1 MTEFASFLL
10 PVLVLLPVLGGLIC
24 WFAGTAAERGANG
37 NHYSFSDGSHAGH
50 PGAATRALV
59 SWLVPTVELLLV
71 VLLLLIGFRDEIS
84 FSFPAV
90 CGLGLGFRADGL
102 RWILCLMG
110 SVLWF
115 GSAVFGQ
122 EYLGHAEH
130 KSRYYLY
137 YLITEGATLGVF
149 LSADLYTLLVCF
161 EVMSVAS
168 WTLVAHEET
177 PGAMRAADS
186 YLAFAVIGGL
196 VTLMGLFLLQD
207 MFGTVNIAALQKL
220 APACEDRRPLYVA
233 GALTAFGF
241 CAKCGMWP
249 LHTWLPAA
257 HPVAPA
263 TASALLSGIITK
275 AGIFGI
281 LVLSAQIFLHDAAW
295 GAVILVFAMITMLTG
310 AVLGVFSTNLKRTLA
325 CSSMSQIGFILTGVA
340 MSELL
345 GEENALAVHG
355 LTLHMLNHSLFKL
368 TLFLAA
374 GAVFMNLHELELNKI
389 RGFGRGKPI
398 LCIAMGCGL
407 WGLAGIPGG
416 SGYVSKTLL
425 HESIVE
431 YIELLEHAGR
441 SAGWFRTAEWVFLI
455 SGGLTLAYMLK
466 LFICLCVEKNS
477 DAKEQTRF
485 DSMNHCWCNRVSG
498 SVLLGCAL
506 LIPLLGC
513 TVYQTMDRLAALAEP
528 FFRVEESHAVHY
540 FTLVNLKG
548 SAISVGIGLLV
559 YLFFVRKA
567 LMKDGTYL
575 NRWPKV
581 LDLENLIYRPLLLKV
596 LPFIGALAARTVGTL
611 PELVRKGLCALLYH
625 HNDNGYVY
633 PKENDRFT
641 VYEQMPVGTRGYGA
655 SLNFSLLMFTLGLVI
670 VLVFLFLQ

>member
-1 MTEFASFLL
+1 MTSFASVLL
-10 PVLVLLPVLGGLIC
+10 PTLVLLPVLGGLVC
-24 WFAGTAAERGANG
+24 WFAGESGRLNL
-37 NHYSFSDGSHAGH
+37 
-50 PGAATRALV
+50 RAFT

-71 VLLLLIGFRDEIS
+71 IILLMQGIEGETRFA
-84 FSFPAV
+84 FPGV
-90 CGLGLGFRADGL
+90 CGLGLGFALDGL

-110 SVLWF
+110 TVLWF

-122 EYLGHAEH
+122 EYLKHTAH

-149 LSADLYTLLVCF
+149 LAADLYTLLVCF

-207 MFGTVNIAALQKL
+207 MFGTVDIAALREL
-220 APACEDRRPLYVA
+220 APAYENRTRLYVA

-281 LVLSAQIFLHDAAW
+281 LVLSAQVFLHDTAW
-295 GAVILVFAMITMLTG
+295 GRLMLVFAMITMATG

-345 GEENALAVHG
+345 GEENAGAVHG

-398 LCIAMGCGL
+398 LSFAVLMGL

-416 SGYVSKTLL
+416 SGYISKTLL

-431 YIELLEHAGR
+431 YIEILEHQGQA
-441 SAGWFRTAEWVFLI
+441 AGWYHAAEWVFLI

-466 LFICLCVEKNS
+466 LFVCLCVEKNA
-477 DAKEQTRF
+477 DPAEQKRF
-485 DSMNHCWCNRVSG
+485 DGMNKSWCTPVSG
-498 SVLLGCAL
+498 AVLLGCAA

-513 TVYQTMDRLAALAEP
+513 TAYRSMDAIAALAEP
-528 FFRVEESHAVHY
+528 FFQVEESAAVRY
-540 FTLVNLKG
+540 FTLTNLKG
-548 SAISVGIGLLV
+548 GFVSIAIGVVV
-559 YLFFVRKA
+559 YLLFVRRA
-567 LMKDGTYL
+567 LMKNGVYL
-575 NRWPKV
+575 ERWPKA
-581 LDLENLIYRPLLLKV
+581 LDLENGLYRPLLLKV
-596 LPFIGALAARTVGTL
+596 LPFIGALFGRIVGTL
-611 PELVRKGLCALLYH
+611 PELVRKGFCALLYLGN
-625 HNDNGYVY
+625 HNGFVHPPED
-633 PKENDRFT
+633 ERFT
-641 VYEQMPVGTRGYGA
+641 VYEQMPEGTRGYGA
-655 SLNFSLLMFTLGLVI
+655 SLDFSLLLFGLGLVI
-670 VLVFLFLQ
+670 VLVFLFIQ

>member
-1 MTEFASFLL
+1 MINGFASALL
-10 PVLVLLPVLGGLIC
+10 PVLVLLPVLGGLVC
-24 WFAGTAAERGANG
+24 WFAGTEGEKRESAQLLRL
-37 NHYSFSDGSHAGH
+37 
-50 PGAATRALV
+50 RAV
-59 SWLVPTVELLLV
+59 TSWLVPTLELLLV
-71 VLLLLIGFRDEIS
+71 FLLLCLGFAGEIR
-84 FSFPAV
+84 FVFPGL
-90 CGLGLGFRADGL
+90 CGLGLGFSLDGL

-122 EYLGHAEH
+122 EYLAHAEH

-149 LSADLYTLLVCF
+149 LAADLYTLLVCF

-207 MFGTVNIAALQKL
+207 MFGTVEIASLRQL
-220 APACEDRRPLYVA
+220 APAYENRGKLYVA
-233 GALTAFGF
+233 GILTAFGF

-281 LVLSAQIFLHDAAW
+281 LVLSAQVFLYDAAW
-295 GAVILVFAMITMLTG
+295 GRVMLVLALITMATG

-345 GEENALAVHG
+345 REENAGAVHG
-355 LTLHMLNHSLFKL
+355 LVLHMMNHSLFKL

-389 RGFGRGKPI
+389 RGFGRGKP
-398 LCIAMGCGL
+398 LLAFAVLMGL

-431 YIELLEHAGR
+431 YMEILEETGR
-441 SAGWFRTAEWVFLI
+441 SAAGYHAAEWIFLI

-466 LFICLCVEKNS
+466 LFVCLCVEKNEDPGLQKKY
-477 DAKEQTRF
+477 DA
-485 DSMNHCWCNRVSG
+485 MNGTWCTKTSG
-498 SVLLGCAL
+498 VVLGGCAA

-513 TVYQTMDRLAALAEP
+513 TVYLSMDRIAALADA
-528 FFRVEESHAVHY
+528 FFSVEETAPVRY
-540 FTLVNLKG
+540 FTWGNLKG
-548 SAISVGIGLLV
+548 GAISITIGVLV
-559 YLFFVRKA
+559 YLLFVRGL
-567 LMKDGTYL
+567 LMKQNRYL
-575 NRWPKV
+575 DRWPAV
-581 LDLENLIYRPLLLKV
+581 LNLEDRIYRPLLLQV
-596 LPFIGALAARTVGTL
+596 LPFLGALAARTVSTL
-611 PELVRKGLCALLYH
+611 PELLRKGFCALLYH
-625 HNDNGYVY
+625 NNDNGFVY
-633 PKENDRFT
+633 PQENDRFT
-641 VYEQMPVGTRGYGA
+641 VYEQQPEGVRGFGG
-655 SLNFSLLMFTLGLVI
+655 SLAFSLLMFSMGLVVI
-670 VLVFLFLQ
+670 LVFLFLY

>member
-1 MTEFASFLL
+1 MNTSFASSLL
-10 PVLVLLPVLGGLIC
+10 PVLVLLPVLGGLLC
-24 WFAGTAAERGANG
+24 WFTGVAGEEKKRSGLLG
-37 NHYSFSDGSHAGH
+37 L
-50 PGAATRALV
+50 RALV
-59 SWLVPTVELLLV
+59 SWLVPTAELLLV
-71 VLLLLIGFRDEIS
+71 IWLLLLGPNGDIHYA
-84 FSFPAV
+84 FPRI
-90 CGLGLGFRADGL
+90 CGLGFSLRLDGL

-122 EYLGHAEH
+122 EYLDHAGH

-149 LSADLYTLLVCF
+149 LAADLYTLLICF

-207 MFGTVNIAALQKL
+207 MFGTVDIQKL
-220 APACEDRRPLYVA
+220 QELAPGCENRTRLYVA

-275 AGIFGI
+275 AGVFGI
-281 LVLSAQIFLHDAAW
+281 LVLSAKLFLHDAAW
-295 GAVILVFAMITMLTG
+295 GKTMLVLAMITMATG

-345 GEENALAVHG
+345 AEENALAVHG
-355 LTLHMLNHSLFKL
+355 LVLHMLNHSLFKL

-374 GAVFMNLHELELNKI
+374 GAVFMNLHQLELNRI
-389 RGFGRGKPI
+389 RGFGRGKPLFAFAMLMG
-398 LCIAMGCGL
+398 LC
-407 WGLAGIPGG
+407 GLAGIPGG

-431 YIELLEHAGR
+431 YVHHLEHAGHA
-441 SAGWFRTAEWVFLI
+441 AGAYRAAEWIFLL

-466 LFICLCVEKNS
+466 LFICVCVEKNQ
-477 DAKEQTRF
+477 DPALQAKY
-485 DSMNHCWCNRVSG
+485 DGMNGKWCKLSSG
-498 SVLLGCAL
+498 TVLGLCAA

-513 TVYQTMDRLAALAEP
+513 TVYLSMDRLAALADGFFHVEP
-528 FFRVEESHAVHY
+528 GYHAVHY
-540 FTLVNLKG
+540 FTLTNLKG
-548 SAISVGIGLLV
+548 SAISIAIGLAV
-559 YLFFVRKA
+559 YLLLVRK
-567 LMKDGTYL
+567 LMIRKGQYL
-575 NRWPKV
+575 DLWPRV
-581 LDLENLIYRPLLLKV
+581 LDLENLIYRPALLQL
-596 LPFIGALAARTVGTL
+596 LPFVGALLARTVSTL
-611 PELVRKGLCALLYH
+611 PELLRKGFCVLLYSGNH
-625 HNDNGYVY
+625 NGYVY
-633 PKENDRFT
+633 PAENDRFT
-641 VYEQMPVGTRGYGA
+641 IYERQPAGTRGYLA
-655 SLNFSLLMFTLGLVI
+655 SLAFSLLMFSVGLVVI
-670 VLVFLFLQ
+670 LVFLFLQ

>member
-1 MTEFASFLL
+1 MKFASFLL

-24 WFAGTAAERGANG
+24 WFSGTTGEKRGDARLLKLR
-37 NHYSFSDGSHAGH
+37 
-50 PGAATRALV
+50 TCT
-59 SWLVPTVELLLV
+59 SWLVPTLVLLLV
-71 VLLLLIGFRDEIS
+71 LVLLLIGFDEKIC
-84 FSFPAV
+84 FAFPGV
-90 CGLGLGFRADGL
+90 CGLGLGFSLDGL

-122 EYLGHAEH
+122 EYLDHAHH

-149 LSADLYTLLVCF
+149 LAADLYTLLVCF

-177 PGAMRAADS
+177 PGAMHAADS

-196 VTLMGLFLLQD
+196 ITLMGLFLLQD
-207 MFGTVNIAALQKL
+207 MFATVNIARLSEL
-220 APACEDRRPLYVA
+220 APAYENRRRLYIA

-281 LVLSAQIFLHDAAW
+281 LVLSAQIFLHDTAW
-295 GAVILVFAMITMLTG
+295 GQVCLVFAMITMLTG

-389 RGFGRGKPI
+389 RGFGRGKPVLSVSMLMG
-398 LCIAMGCGL
+398 LC
-407 WGLAGIPGG
+407 GLAGIPGG

-431 YIELLEHAGR
+431 YIEILEEHGL
-441 SAGWFRTAEWVFLI
+441 SAGWYHAAEWIFLI

-466 LFICLCVEKNS
+466 LFLCLCVEKNA
-477 DAKEQTRF
+477 DEKEQKRF
-485 DSMNHCWCNRVSG
+485 DAMNGRWCTKTSAA
-498 SVLLGCAL
+498 VLLGCAA

-513 TVYQTMDRLAALAEP
+513 TPSLSMNRIAGLAEE
-528 FFRVEESHAVHY
+528 FFHVEESEAVRY
-540 FTLVNLKG
+540 FTPGNLKG
-548 SAISVGIGLLV
+548 AAISVAIGLLV
-559 YLFFVRKA
+559 YLLCVRKL
-567 LMKDGTYL
+567 LMKNNRYL
-575 NRWPKV
+575 GRWPKA
-581 LDLENLIYRPLLLKV
+581 LNLEEGFYRPLLLKV
-596 LPFIGALAARTVGTL
+596 LPFVAALIARSVGSL
-611 PELVRKGLCALLYH
+611 PELLRKGFCALLYSG
-625 HNDNGYVY
+625 NNNGYVK
-633 PKENDRFT
+633 PREDERFT
-641 VYEQMPVGTRGYGA
+641 VYEQMPEGTRGFGA
-655 SLNFSLLMFTLGLVI
+655 SLDFSLLMFSLGLVI
-670 VLVFLFLQ
+670 ILVYLFLQ

>member
-1 MTEFASFLL
+1 MNLSSIFL
-10 PVLVLLPVLGGLIC
+10 PVLVLLPVLGGLVC
-24 WFAGTAAERGANG
+24 WFAPKRI
-37 NHYSFSDGSHAGH
+37 
-50 PGAATRALV
+50 RAIT
-59 SWLVPTVELLLV
+59 SWVIPTIELLLV
-71 VLLLLIGFRDEIS
+71 VLLAALGFKGPVRFD
-84 FSFPAV
+84 FPGV
-90 CGLGLGFRADGL
+90 CGLGLGFTLDGL

-122 EYLGHAEH
+122 EYLAHAGH

-149 LSADLYTLLVCF
+149 LAADLYTLLVCF

-177 PGAMRAADS
+177 PGAMKAANS

-196 VTLMGLFLLQD
+196 VTLMGLFMLQD
-207 MFGTVNIAALQKL
+207 MFGTVDIARLQEL
-220 APACEDRRPLYVA
+220 APGCENRTRLYVA

-281 LVLSAQIFLHDAAW
+281 LVLSAKVFLHDRAW
-295 GAVILVFAMITMLTG
+295 GNTMLVFAMITMLTG

-345 GEENALAVHG
+345 GEENAGAIHG

-374 GAVFMNLHELELNKI
+374 GAVFMNLHELELNRI
-389 RGFGRGKPI
+389 RGFGRGKPVLAI
-398 LCIAMGCGL
+398 SMLMGL

-416 SGYVSKTLL
+416 SGYISKTLL

-431 YIELLEHAGR
+431 YIEILEEGGRAAGAYR
-441 SAGWFRTAEWVFLI
+441 AAEWIFLL
-455 SGGLTLAYMLK
+455 SGGLTFAYMLK
-466 LFICLCVEKNS
+466 LFIALCVEKNADPRRQKEF
-477 DAKEQTRF
+477 DAKNGR
-485 DSMNHCWCNRVSG
+485 WCTRVSG
-498 SVLLGCAL
+498 AVLLACAL

-513 TVYQTMDRLAALAEP
+513 TAYVSMDRIAALAEP
-528 FFRVEESHAVHY
+528 FFHVGESAHVDY
-540 FTLVNLKG
+540 FTLGNLKG
-548 SAISVGIGLLV
+548 GAISIGIGIAV
-559 YLFFVRKA
+559 YLLFVRTV
-567 LMKDGTYL
+567 LVGRGEYL
-575 NRWPKV
+575 DRWPAF
-581 LDLENLIYRPLLLKV
+581 LNLEDGIYRPLLLKL
-596 LPFIGALAARTVGTL
+596 LPFLGALAARTVGTL
-611 PELVRKGLCALLYH
+611 PELIRKGLCALLYQNNH
-625 HNDNGYVY
+625 NGYVH
-633 PKENDRFT
+633 PRENERFT
-641 VYEQMPVGTRGYGA
+641 VYEQLPEGTRGFGA
-655 SLNFSLLMFTLGLVI
+655 SLNFSLLMFSMGLVI
-670 VLVFLFLQ
+670 ILVFLFLQ

>member
-1 MTEFASFLL
+1 MTNTASVLL
-10 PVLVLLPVLGGLIC
+10 PVLVLLPVAGGLVC
-24 WFAGTAAERGANG
+24 WFSGTAAERRPEA
-37 NHYSFSDGSHAGH
+37 D
-50 PGAATRALV
+50 GAASLLRIRAAV
-59 SWLVPTVELLLV
+59 SWLVPTVNLLLV
-71 VLLLLIGFRDEIS
+71 LFLLRFCSEGDLR
-84 FSFPAV
+84 FSFPGV
-90 CGLGLGFRADGL
+90 MGLGLGFTLDGL

-149 LSADLYTLLVCF
+149 LAADLYTLLVCF

-177 PGAMRAADS
+177 PGAMKAADS

-196 VTLMGLFLLQD
+196 VTLMGLFLLQN
-207 MFGTVNIAALQKL
+207 MFGTVEIAQLSEL
-220 APACEDRRPLYVA
+220 APAYGNRSLLYIA
-233 GALTAFGF
+233 GILTAFGF

-281 LVLSAQIFLHDAAW
+281 LVLSAQVFLHDTAW
-295 GAVILVFAMITMLTG
+295 GKVMLVFAMITMATG

-345 GEENALAVHG
+345 GEEAAGAVHG

-374 GAVFMNLHELELNKI
+374 GAVFMNLHELELNRI
-389 RGFGRGKPI
+389 RGFGRGKPVLIFSI
-398 LCIAMGCGL
+398 LMGLC
-407 WGLAGIPGG
+407 GLAGIPGG

-431 YIELLEHAGR
+431 YIEILEEHGMA
-441 SAGWFRTAEWVFLI
+441 AGWYHAAEWIFLI

-466 LFICLCVEKNS
+466 LFICVCVEKNS
-477 DAKEQTRF
+477 DPALQKRYDE
-485 DSMNHCWCNRVSG
+485 MNGSFCNLASG
-498 SVLLGCAL
+498 GILVFCAA
-506 LIPLLGC
+506 LIPLLGL
-513 TVYQTMDRLAALAEP
+513 TPYLSMDRIAALAES
-528 FFRVEESHAVHY
+528 FFHVEESSLVHY
-540 FTLVNLKG
+540 FTLGNLKG
-548 SAISVGIGLLV
+548 GAISITIGVLV
-559 YLFFVRKA
+559 YLIGVRKL

-575 NRWPKV
+575 DRWPAF
-581 LDLENLIYRPLLLKV
+581 LNLEDGIYRPLLLKV
-596 LPFIGALAARTVGTL
+596 LPFLGALAARTVGTI
-611 PELVRKGLCALLYH
+611 PEVLRKAACTLLYRR
-625 HNDNGYVY
+625 NNNGYVH
-633 PKENDRFT
+633 PQENNRFT
-641 VYEQMPVGTRGYGA
+641 VYEQLPEGSRGFIA
-655 SLNFSLLMFTLGLVI
+655 SLDFSLLLFSLGLVI
-670 VLVFLFLQ
+670 ILVFIFLQ

>member
-1 MTEFASFLL
+1 MTIASFLL
-10 PVLVLLPVLGGLIC
+10 PVRVLLPVLGGLVC
-24 WFAGTAAERGANG
+24 WFSGTEGEKQG
-37 NHYSFSDGSHAGH
+37 ETQLLHV
-50 PGAATRALV
+50 RALT
-59 SWLVPTVELLLV
+59 SWLVPTIELLAVLGLV
-71 VLLLLIGFRDEIS
+71 LTGFRQEIRFD
-84 FSFPAV
+84 FSGV
-90 CGLGLGFRADGL
+90 CGLGLGFTLDGL

-110 SVLWF
+110 TVLWF

-149 LSADLYTLLVCF
+149 LAADFYTLLVCF

-168 WTLVAHEET
+168 WTLVAHAET
-177 PGAMRAADS
+177 PGAMHAADS

-196 VTLMGLFLLQD
+196 VTLMGLFMLQN
-207 MFGTVNIAALQKL
+207 MFGTVNISALREL
-220 APACEDRRPLYVA
+220 APVYENRSRLYIA
-233 GALTAFGF
+233 GILTAFGF

-281 LVLSAQIFLHDAAW
+281 LVLSAQVFLHDAVW
-295 GAVILVFAMITMLTG
+295 GRVMLVFAMVTMATG

-345 GEENALAVHG
+345 GEENAGAVHG
-355 LTLHMLNHSLFKL
+355 LVLHMLNHSLFKL

-374 GAVFMNLHELELNKI
+374 GAVFMNLHELELNRI
-389 RGFGRGKPI
+389 RGFGRGKPGLVFPFLMG
-398 LCIAMGCGL
+398 LC
-407 WGLAGIPGG
+407 GLAGIPGG

-431 YIELLEHAGR
+431 YVEILEEQGLNGGWYHA
-441 SAGWFRTAEWVFLI
+441 AEWIFLI

-466 LFICLCVEKNS
+466 LFICICLEKNE
-477 DAKEQTRF
+477 DPAVQKRF
-485 DSMNHCWCNRVSG
+485 DAMNGHWCTKTSG
-498 SVLLGCAL
+498 AVLIGCAV

-513 TVYQTMDRLAALAEP
+513 TPYLSMDWIAALAEH
-528 FFRVEESHAVHY
+528 FFGVEEAAHVNYFSGSNLQGAV
-540 FTLVNLKG
+540 
-548 SAISVGIGLLV
+548 ISVSIGVLV
-559 YLFFVRKA
+559 YAFGVRMA
-567 LMKDGTYL
+567 LMKKNAYL
-575 NRWPKV
+575 DRWPKV
-581 LDLENLIYRPLLLKV
+581 LNLEEGFYRPVLLQI

-611 PELVRKGLCALLYH
+611 PELLRKGFCALLYSG
-625 HNDNGYVY
+625 NNNGYVY
-633 PKENDRFT
+633 PKEDDRFT
-641 VYEQMPVGTRGYGA
+641 VYEQMPEGARGFGA
-655 SLNFSLLMFTLGLVI
+655 SLDFSLLMFCLGLVVI
-670 VLVFLFLQ
+670 LVYLFLQ

>member
-1 MTEFASFLL
+1 MTVSSILL
-10 PVLVLLPVLGGLIC
+10 PVLVLLPVFGGLIC
-24 WFAGTAAERGANG
+24 WFAGTAGDRT
-37 NHYSFSDGSHAGH
+37 GSVLLLRV
-50 PGAATRALV
+50 RASA
-59 SWLVPTVELLLV
+59 SWLIPTAELLLV
-71 VLLLLIGFRDEIS
+71 IFLLLRIRYGPIGFV
-84 FSFPAV
+84 FPKV
-90 CGLGLGFRADGL
+90 CGLGLGFSLDGL

-122 EYLGHAEH
+122 EYLNHAEH

-149 LSADLYTLLVCF
+149 LAADLYTLLVCF

-177 PGAMRAADS
+177 PGAMHAADS

-196 VTLMGLFLLQD
+196 VTLMGMFMLQD
-207 MFGTVNIAALQKL
+207 MFGTVNIAALREL
-220 APACEDRRPLYVA
+220 APVYTHRSRLYVA

-281 LVLSAQIFLHDAAW
+281 LVLSAQIFLHDTAW
-295 GAVILVFAMITMLTG
+295 GRVMLVLAMITMATG

-325 CSSMSQIGFILTGVA
+325 CSSMSQIGFILTGIA

-345 GEENALAVHG
+345 GEKSAGAVHG

-374 GAVFMNLHELELNKI
+374 GAVFMNLHELELNRI

-398 LCIAMGCGL
+398 LIFSMLMGLC
-407 WGLAGIPGG
+407 GLAGIPGG

-431 YIELLEHAGR
+431 YIEILEHHGQH
-441 SAGWFRTAEWVFLI
+441 AGWYQAAEWIFLV

-466 LFICLCVEKNS
+466 LFICVCLEKNE
-477 DAKEQTRF
+477 DPEEQKRF
-485 DSMNHCWCNRVSG
+485 DAMNGHWCTKISG
-498 SVLLGCAL
+498 AVLFICAA

-513 TVYQTMDRLAALAEP
+513 TPYRSMDRIAALSES
-528 FFRVEESHAVHY
+528 FFHVEESVSVNY
-540 FTLVNLKG
+540 FTLGNLKG
-548 SAISVGIGLLV
+548 GAISITIGLVV
-559 YLFFVRKA
+559 YFLAVRGL
-567 LMKDGTYL
+567 LMKGNAYL
-575 NRWPKV
+575 DRWPKA
-581 LDLENLIYRPLLLKV
+581 LNLEEGFYRPLLLKV
-596 LPFIGALAARTVGTL
+596 LPFIGALAARVTGTL
-611 PELVRKGLCALLYH
+611 PEVIRKGVCVLLYRG
-625 HNDNGYVY
+625 NNNGYIT
-633 PKENDRFT
+633 PRENDRFT
-641 VYEQMPVGTRGYGA
+641 VYERAPEGTHGFWA
-655 SLNFSLLMFTLGLVI
+655 SLDFSLMMFSLGLVI
-670 VLVFLFLQ
+670 VLVYLFLQ

>member
-1 MTEFASFLL
+1 MTSFANICL
-10 PVLVLLPVLGGLIC
+10 PILVLLPVLGGLIC
-24 WFAGTAAERGANG
+24 WFAGEIGEDHSPSLVKVRG
-37 NHYSFSDGSHAGH
+37 
-50 PGAATRALV
+50 LV
-59 SWLVPTVELLLV
+59 SWLVPTIDLILV
-71 VLLLLIGFRDEIS
+71 IFLLINGFGSEIS
-84 FSFPAV
+84 FTFANV
-90 CGLGLGFRADGL
+90 CGLGLGFKLDGL

-122 EYLGHAEH
+122 EYMGHAEH

-177 PGAMRAADS
+177 PGAMKAADS

-196 VTLMGLFLLQD
+196 VTLMGLFLFQD
-207 MFGTVNIAALQKL
+207 MFGTVDIDQLAML
-220 APACEDRRPLYVA
+220 APAYEDKAHLYVA

-281 LVLSAQIFLHDAAW
+281 LALSAKPFLHDVNW
-295 GAVILVFAMITMLTG
+295 GKVMLVFAMITMATG

-389 RGFGRGKPI
+389 RGFGRGKLI
-398 LCIAMGCGL
+398 LTFSMLMGLC
-407 WGLAGIPGG
+407 GLAGIPGG
-416 SGYVSKTLL
+416 SGYISKTLL
-425 HESIVE
+425 HESIVH
-431 YIELLEHAGR
+431 YIEHLEEHGHA
-441 SAGWFRTAEWVFLI
+441 AGAYHACEWIFLI

-466 LFICLCVEKNS
+466 LFICVCVEKNA
-477 DAKEQTRF
+477 DPAEQARF
-485 DSMNHCWCNRVSG
+485 DAMNGSWCTKVSG
-498 SVLLGCAL
+498 GILGICAL

-513 TVYQTMDRLAALAEP
+513 TVYVSMDRIAALADH
-528 FFRVEESHAVHY
+528 FFGMTEHGHAVHY
-540 FTLVNLKG
+540 FIWVNLKG
-548 SAISVGIGLLV
+548 GLISISIGLLV
-559 YLFFVRKA
+559 YILFVRMV
-567 LMKDGTYL
+567 LMKKGTYL
-575 NRWPKV
+575 DRWPAF
-581 LDLENLIYRPLLLKV
+581 LNLEDGIYRPVLLKV
-596 LPFIGALAARTVGTL
+596 LPFIGALTARIVCTL
-611 PELVRKGLCALLYH
+611 PEVVRKAFCAFLYRR
-625 HNDNGYVY
+625 NNNGYVT
-633 PKENDRFT
+633 PPENDRFT
-641 VYEQMPVGTRGYGA
+641 VYEQNPEGTRGFTT
-655 SLNFSLLMFTLGLVI
+655 SLAFSLLLFSIGMAIILVY
-670 VLVFLFLQ
+670 LFLHR

>member
-1 MTEFASFLL
+1 MTVSSILL
-10 PVLVLLPVLGGLIC
+10 PVLVLLPVFGGLIC
-24 WFAGTAAERGANG
+24 WFAGTAGDRT
-37 NHYSFSDGSHAGH
+37 GSVLLLRV
-50 PGAATRALV
+50 RASA
-59 SWLVPTVELLLV
+59 SWLIPTAELLLV
-71 VLLLLIGFRDEIS
+71 IFLLLRIRYGPIGFV
-84 FSFPAV
+84 FPEV
-90 CGLGLGFRADGL
+90 CGLGLGFSLDGL

-122 EYLGHAEH
+122 EYLNHAEH

-149 LSADLYTLLVCF
+149 LAADLYTLLVCF

-177 PGAMRAADS
+177 PGAMHAADS

-196 VTLMGLFLLQD
+196 VTLMGMFMLQD
-207 MFGTVNIAALQKL
+207 MFGTVNIAALREL
-220 APACEDRRPLYVA
+220 APVYTNRSRLYVA

-281 LVLSAQIFLHDAAW
+281 LVLSAQIFLHDTAW
-295 GAVILVFAMITMLTG
+295 GRVMLVLAMITMATG

-325 CSSMSQIGFILTGVA
+325 CSSMSQIGFILTGIA

-345 GEENALAVHG
+345 GEESAGAVHG

-374 GAVFMNLHELELNKI
+374 GAVFMNLHELELNRI

-398 LCIAMGCGL
+398 LIFSMLMGLC
-407 WGLAGIPGG
+407 GLAGIPGG

-431 YIELLEHAGR
+431 YIEILEHHGQH
-441 SAGWFRTAEWVFLI
+441 AGWYQAAEWIFLV

-466 LFICLCVEKNS
+466 LFICVCLEKNG
-477 DAKEQTRF
+477 DPEEQKRF
-485 DSMNHCWCNRVSG
+485 DAMNGHWCTKISG
-498 SVLLGCAL
+498 AVLFICAA

-513 TVYQTMDRLAALAEP
+513 TPYRSMDRIAALSES
-528 FFRVEESHAVHY
+528 FFHVEESVSVNY
-540 FTLVNLKG
+540 FTLGNLKG
-548 SAISVGIGLLV
+548 GAISITIGLVV
-559 YLFFVRKA
+559 YFLAVRGL
-567 LMKDGTYL
+567 LMKGNAYL
-575 NRWPKV
+575 DRWPNA
-581 LDLENLIYRPLLLKV
+581 LNLEEGFYRPLLLKV
-596 LPFIGALAARTVGTL
+596 LPFIGALAARVTGTL
-611 PELVRKGLCALLYH
+611 PEVIRKGVCVLLYRG
-625 HNDNGYVY
+625 NNNGYIT
-633 PKENDRFT
+633 PRENDRFT
-641 VYEQMPVGTRGYGA
+641 VYERAPEGTHGFWA
-655 SLNFSLLMFTLGLVI
+655 SLDFSLMMFSLGLVI
-670 VLVFLFLQ
+670 VLVYLFLQ

>member
-1 MTEFASFLL
+1 MINGFASALL
-10 PVLVLLPVLGGLIC
+10 PVLVLLPVLGGLVC
-24 WFAGTAAERGANG
+24 WFAGTEGEKRESAQLLRL
-37 NHYSFSDGSHAGH
+37 
-50 PGAATRALV
+50 RAV
-59 SWLVPTVELLLV
+59 TSWLVPTLELLLV
-71 VLLLLIGFRDEIS
+71 FLLLCLGFAGEIR
-84 FSFPAV
+84 FVFPGL
-90 CGLGLGFRADGL
+90 CGLGLGFSLDGL

-122 EYLGHAEH
+122 EYLAHAEH

-149 LSADLYTLLVCF
+149 LAADLYTLLVCF

-207 MFGTVNIAALQKL
+207 MFGTVEIASLRQL
-220 APACEDRRPLYVA
+220 APAYENRGKLYVA
-233 GALTAFGF
+233 GILTAFGF

-281 LVLSAQIFLHDAAW
+281 LVLSAQVFLYDAAW
-295 GAVILVFAMITMLTG
+295 GRVMLVLALITMATG

-345 GEENALAVHG
+345 REENADAVHG
-355 LTLHMLNHSLFKL
+355 LVLHMMNHSLFKL

-389 RGFGRGKPI
+389 RGFGRGKP
-398 LCIAMGCGL
+398 LLAFAVLMGL

-431 YIELLEHAGR
+431 YMEILEETGR
-441 SAGWFRTAEWVFLI
+441 SAAGYHAAEWIFLI

-466 LFICLCVEKNS
+466 LFVCLCVEKNEDPGLQKKY
-477 DAKEQTRF
+477 DA
-485 DSMNHCWCNRVSG
+485 MNGTWCTKTSG
-498 SVLLGCAL
+498 AVLGGCAA

-513 TVYQTMDRLAALAEP
+513 IVYLSMDRIAALADA
-528 FFRVEESHAVHY
+528 FFSVEETAPVRY
-540 FTLVNLKG
+540 FTWGNLKG
-548 SAISVGIGLLV
+548 GAISITIGVLV
-559 YLFFVRKA
+559 YLLFVRGL
-567 LMKDGTYL
+567 LMKQNRYL
-575 NRWPKV
+575 DRWPAV
-581 LDLENLIYRPLLLKV
+581 LNLEDRIYRPLLLQV
-596 LPFIGALAARTVGTL
+596 LPFLGALAARTVSTL
-611 PELVRKGLCALLYH
+611 PELLRKGFCALLYH
-625 HNDNGYVY
+625 NNDNGFVY
-633 PKENDRFT
+633 PQENDRFT
-641 VYEQMPVGTRGYGA
+641 VYEQQPEGVRGFGG
-655 SLNFSLLMFTLGLVI
+655 SLAFSLLMFSMGLVVI
-670 VLVFLFLQ
+670 LAFLFLY

>member
-1 MTEFASFLL
+1 MTLSSLLL

-24 WFAGTAAERGANG
+24 WFAGKGL
-37 NHYSFSDGSHAGH
+37 
-50 PGAATRALV
+50 RALT
-59 SWLVPTVELLLV
+59 SWVVPTVELLLV
-71 VLLLLIGFRDEIS
+71 ILLAILGFGAPIR
-84 FSFPAV
+84 FAFPGV
-90 CGLGLGFRADGL
+90 CGLGLGFTLDGL

-122 EYLGHAEH
+122 EYLAHAEH

-149 LSADLYTLLVCF
+149 LAADLYTLLVCF

-177 PGAMRAADS
+177 PGAMKAADS

-196 VTLMGLFLLQD
+196 VTLMGLFMLQD
-207 MFGTVNIAALQKL
+207 MFGTVDIARLQAL
-220 APACEDRRPLYVA
+220 APGYENRARLYVA

-281 LVLSAQIFLHDAAW
+281 LVLSAKVFLHDAPW
-295 GAVILVFAMITMLTG
+295 GNVMLAFAMVTMFTG

-345 GEENALAVHG
+345 GEESAGAVHG

-374 GAVFMNLHELELNKI
+374 GAVFMNLHELELNRI

-398 LCIAMGCGL
+398 LIVSLLMGL

-416 SGYVSKTLL
+416 SGYISKTLL

-431 YIELLEHAGR
+431 YIEVLEESGR
-441 SAGWFRTAEWVFLI
+441 AALPYEAAEWVFLI

-466 LFICLCVEKNS
+466 LFVALCVEKNA
-477 DAKEQTRF
+477 DPRRQKEF
-485 DSMNHCWCNRVSG
+485 DGMNGHWCTRVSG
-498 SVLLGCAL
+498 AVLLGCAL
-506 LIPLLGC
+506 LIPGLGC
-513 TVYQTMDRLAALAEP
+513 TAYLSMDRLAALAEP
-528 FFRVEESHAVHY
+528 FFHVEESAHVDY
-540 FTLVNLKG
+540 FTLTNLKG
-548 SAISVGIGLLV
+548 GAISIGIGLAV
-559 YLFFVRKA
+559 YLLFVRPV
-567 LMKDGTYL
+567 LMRRGEYL
-575 NRWPKV
+575 DRWPAF
-581 LDLENLIYRPLLLKV
+581 LNLEDGLYRPLLLKV
-596 LPFIGALAARTVGTL
+596 LPFLGALAARTVGTL
-611 PELVRKGLCALLYH
+611 PELIRKGLCALLYQNNH
-625 HNDNGYVY
+625 NGYVH
-633 PKENDRFT
+633 PKGNERFT
-641 VYEQMPVGTRGYGA
+641 VYEQLPEGTRGYGA
-655 SLNFSLLMFTLGLVI
+655 SLNFSLLMFSMGLVI
-670 VLVFLFLQ
+670 ILVFLFLQ

>member
-1 MTEFASFLL
+1 MTISSILL
-10 PVLVLLPVLGGLIC
+10 PVLVLFPVIGGLVC
-24 WFAGTAAERGANG
+24 WFAGTAGERA
-37 NHYSFSDGSHAGH
+37 DDAGLLRIRS
-50 PGAATRALV
+50 AV
-59 SWLVPTVELLLV
+59 SWLIPTVELLLV
-71 VLLLLIGFRDEIS
+71 IFLLFQIPQGLIGFT
-84 FSFPAV
+84 FPAV
-90 CGLGLGFRADGL
+90 CGLGLGFSLDGL

-122 EYLGHAEH
+122 EYLNHAEH

-149 LSADLYTLLVCF
+149 LAADLYTLLVCF

-196 VTLMGLFLLQD
+196 VTLMGLFMLQD
-207 MFGTVNIAALQKL
+207 MFGTVNIAMLREL
-220 APACEDRRPLYVA
+220 APDYANRGRLYVA
-233 GALTAFGF
+233 GVLTAFGF

-281 LVLSAQIFLHDAAW
+281 LVLSAQVFLHDTAW
-295 GAVILVFAMITMLTG
+295 GRVMLVLAMITMATG

-345 GEENALAVHG
+345 GEESAGAVHG

-374 GAVFMNLHELELNKI
+374 GAVFMNLHELELNRI

-398 LCIAMGCGL
+398 LIFSVLMGLC
-407 WGLAGIPGG
+407 GLAGIPGG

-431 YIELLEHAGR
+431 YIEILEHH
-441 SAGWFRTAEWVFLI
+441 SLHAGWYKAAEWIFLI

-466 LFICLCVEKNS
+466 LFICLCVEKNE
-477 DAKEQTRF
+477 DPEEQKRF
-485 DSMNHCWCNRVSG
+485 DGMNGHWCTKVSG
-498 SVLLGCAL
+498 TVLFGCAA

-513 TVYQTMDRLAALAEP
+513 TPYLSMDRIAALAEP
-528 FFRVEESHAVHY
+528 FFHVEESFAVNY
-540 FTLVNLKG
+540 FTLGNLKG
-548 SAISVGIGLLV
+548 GAISITIGLVV
-559 YLFFVRKA
+559 YFFAVRGL
-567 LMKDGTYL
+567 LMKDNRYL
-575 NRWPKV
+575 DRWPKV
-581 LDLENLIYRPLLLKV
+581 LNLEDGLYRPLLLKV
-596 LPFIGALAARTVGTL
+596 LPFIGALAARVTSTL
-611 PELVRKGLCALLYH
+611 PEVIRKGICMLLYRG
-625 HNDNGYVY
+625 NNNGYIT
-633 PKENDRFT
+633 PRENGRFT
-641 VYEQMPVGTRGYGA
+641 VYEQAPEGTHGFWA
-655 SLNFSLLMFTLGLVI
+655 SLDFSLLMFSLGLVI
-670 VLVFLFLQ
+670 VLVYLFLQ

>member
-1 MTEFASFLL
+1 MTVSSILL
-10 PVLVLLPVLGGLIC
+10 PVLVLLPVFGGLIC
-24 WFAGTAAERGANG
+24 WFAGTAGDRT
-37 NHYSFSDGSHAGH
+37 GSVLLLRV
-50 PGAATRALV
+50 RASA
-59 SWLVPTVELLLV
+59 SWLIPTAELLLV
-71 VLLLLIGFRDEIS
+71 IFLLLRIRYGPIGFV
-84 FSFPAV
+84 FPEV
-90 CGLGLGFRADGL
+90 CGLGLGFSLDGL

-122 EYLGHAEH
+122 EYLNHAEH

-149 LSADLYTLLVCF
+149 LAADLYTLLVCF

-177 PGAMRAADS
+177 PGAMHAADS

-196 VTLMGLFLLQD
+196 VTLMGMFMLQD
-207 MFGTVNIAALQKL
+207 MFGTVNIAALREL
-220 APACEDRRPLYVA
+220 APVYTNRSRLYVA

-281 LVLSAQIFLHDAAW
+281 LVLSAQIFLHDTAW
-295 GAVILVFAMITMLTG
+295 GRVMLVLAMITMATG

-325 CSSMSQIGFILTGVA
+325 CSSMSQIGFILTGIA

-345 GEENALAVHG
+345 GEESAGAVHG

-374 GAVFMNLHELELNKI
+374 GAVFMNLHELELNRI

-398 LCIAMGCGL
+398 LIFSMLMGLC
-407 WGLAGIPGG
+407 GLAGIPGG

-431 YIELLEHAGR
+431 YIEILEHHGQH
-441 SAGWFRTAEWVFLI
+441 AGWYQAAEWIFLV

-466 LFICLCVEKNS
+466 LFICVCLEKNG
-477 DAKEQTRF
+477 DPEEQKRF
-485 DSMNHCWCNRVSG
+485 DAMNGHWCTKISG
-498 SVLLGCAL
+498 AVLFICAA

-513 TVYQTMDRLAALAEP
+513 TPYRSMDRIAALSES
-528 FFRVEESHAVHY
+528 FFHVEESVSVNY
-540 FTLVNLKG
+540 FTLGNLKG
-548 SAISVGIGLLV
+548 GAISITIGLVV
-559 YLFFVRKA
+559 YFLAVRGL
-567 LMKDGTYL
+567 LMKGNAYL
-575 NRWPKV
+575 DRWPKA
-581 LDLENLIYRPLLLKV
+581 LNLEEGFYRPLLLKV
-596 LPFIGALAARTVGTL
+596 LPFIGALAARVTGTL
-611 PELVRKGLCALLYH
+611 PEVIRKGVCVLLYRG
-625 HNDNGYVY
+625 NNNGYIT
-633 PKENDRFT
+633 PRENDRFT
-641 VYEQMPVGTRGYGA
+641 VYERAPEGTHGFWA
-655 SLNFSLLMFTLGLVI
+655 SLDFSLMMFSLGLVI
-670 VLVFLFLQ
+670 VLVYLFLQ

>member
-1 MTEFASFLL
+1 MTIALASLSL
-10 PVLVLLPVLGGLIC
+10 PVLVLLPVLAGLVC
-24 WFAGTAAERGANG
+24 WFGSKKLRGT
-37 NHYSFSDGSHAGH
+37 
-50 PGAATRALV
+50 V
-59 SWLVPTVELLLV
+59 SWLVPSFELLLV
-71 VLLLLIGFRDEIS
+71 IALLSADLSGNVA
-84 FSFPAV
+84 FSFPKI
-90 CGLGLGFRADGL
+90 CGLGFSLNLDGL

-110 SVLWF
+110 ATLWA
-115 GSAVFGQ
+115 GSAIFGQ
-122 EYLGHAEH
+122 EYLAHAEH

-149 LSADLYTLLVCF
+149 LAADLYTLLICF

-207 MFGTVNIAALQKL
+207 MFGTVNIEALSRL
-220 APACEDRRPLYVA
+220 APACPNRTRLYVA

-281 LVLSAQIFLHDAAW
+281 LVLSAKLFLYDAAW
-295 GAVILVFAMITMLTG
+295 GRVMLALAIITMFTG
-310 AVLGVFSTNLKRTLA
+310 AVLGVFSVNLKRTLA

-345 GEENALAVHG
+345 REENALAVHG
-355 LTLHMLNHSLFKL
+355 LVLHMLNHSLFKL

-389 RGFGRGKPI
+389 RGFGRGKPVLGFSLLMG
-398 LCIAMGCGL
+398 LC
-407 WGLAGIPGG
+407 GLAGIPGG

-431 YIELLEHAGR
+431 YIEHLEHTGA
-441 SAGWFRTAEWVFLI
+441 SAAPYRAAEWIFLI

-466 LFICLCVEKNS
+466 LFICLCVEKNE
-477 DAKEQTRF
+477 DAAAQRRF
-485 DSMNHCWCNRVSG
+485 DGMNGRWCTKVSG
-498 SVLLGCAL
+498 GVLAVCAA

-513 TVYQTMDRLAALAEP
+513 TVYLSMDRLAALADG
-528 FFRVEESHAVHY
+528 FFSVEAGYHRVHY
-540 FTLVNLKG
+540 FAWANLKG
-548 SAISVGIGLLV
+548 GVISVTIGALV
-559 YLFFVRKA
+559 YLLFVRRV
-567 LMKDGTYL
+567 LMKKGRYVDLWPVWL
-575 NRWPKV
+575 N
-581 LDLENLIYRPLLLKV
+581 LEEGIYRPVLLKA
-596 LPFIGALAARTVGTL
+596 LPFVGALLARTVSTL
-611 PELVRKGLCALLYH
+611 PELLRKGFCVLLYRG
-625 HNDNGYVY
+625 NRNGFVD
-633 PKENDRFT
+633 PGENDRFT
-641 VYEQMPVGTRGYGA
+641 VYEREPVGTRGFAA
-655 SLNFSLLMFTLGLVI
+655 SLAFSLTMFSVGLVVI
-670 VLVFLFLQ
+670 LVFLFLQ

>member
-1 MTEFASFLL
+1 MTTTSLASSLL
-10 PVLVLLPVLGGLIC
+10 PALVLLPVLGGLLC
-24 WFAGTAAERGANG
+24 WLFGAPGDKHRDRGLL
-37 NHYSFSDGSHAGH
+37 
-50 PGAATRALV
+50 ALRTV
-59 SWLVPTVELLLV
+59 ISWLTPTLTLLLV
-71 VLLLLIGFRDEIS
+71 LWLLLLGPTGDIAY
-84 FSFPAV
+84 SFPRV
-90 CGLGLGFRADGL
+90 CGLGFSLRLDGL

-122 EYLGHAEH
+122 EYMGHAGH

-149 LSADLYTLLVCF
+149 LAADLYTLLICF

-186 YLAFAVIGGL
+186 YLAFAIIGGL
-196 VTLMGLFLLQD
+196 VTLMGLFMLQD
-207 MFGTVNIAALQKL
+207 MFGTVDIQRLAEL
-220 APACEDRRPLYVA
+220 APSCENRSRLYVA

-275 AGIFGI
+275 AGVFGI
-281 LVLSAQIFLHDAAW
+281 LVLSAKLFLHDAAW
-295 GAVILVFAMITMLTG
+295 GKVLLVLAIITMATG
-310 AVLGVFSTNLKRTLA
+310 AVLGVFSVNLKRTLA

-355 LTLHMLNHSLFKL
+355 LVLHMLNHSLFKL

-389 RGFGRGKPI
+389 RGFGRGKPLFAFSMLMG
-398 LCIAMGCGL
+398 LC
-407 WGLAGIPGG
+407 GLAGIPGG

-431 YIELLEHAGR
+431 YVHHLEHHGHGALGYR
-441 SAGWFRTAEWVFLI
+441 AAEWIFLL

-466 LFICLCVEKNS
+466 LFICVCVEKNE
-477 DAKEQTRF
+477 DAALQERY
-485 DSMNHCWCNRVSG
+485 DGMNGRWCNAVSG
-498 SVLLGCAL
+498 GVLGLCAA

-513 TVYQTMDRLAALAEP
+513 TVYLSMDRLAALADGFFAVEP
-528 FFRVEESHAVHY
+528 GYHAVHY

-548 SAISVGIGLLV
+548 SAISVAIGLLV
-559 YLFFVRKA
+559 YLLLVRKV
-567 LMKDGTYL
+567 LLVKGVYRDL
-575 NRWPKV
+575 WPAV
-581 LDLENLIYRPLLLKV
+581 LDLENLLYRPLLLRV
-596 LPFIGALAARTVGTL
+596 LPFVGALCARTLGTL
-611 PELVRKGLCALLYH
+611 PELVRKGLCALLYQGNH
-625 HNDNGYVY
+625 NGYVY
-633 PKENDRFT
+633 PAENERFT
-641 VYEQMPVGTRGYGA
+641 IYERQPAGTRGYTA
-655 SLNFSLLMFTLGLVI
+655 SLSFSLLMFSAGLVI
-670 VLVFLFLQ
+670 ILVFLFLQ

>member
-1 MTEFASFLL
+1 MSMASFLL
-10 PVLVLLPVLGGLIC
+10 PVLVLLPVLGGLVC
-24 WFAGTAAERGANG
+24 WFSGTAGEKRGDARLLQLR
-37 NHYSFSDGSHAGH
+37 DGTG
-50 PGAATRALV
+50 
-59 SWLVPTVELLLV
+59 WLVPTAILLLV
-71 VLLLLIGFRDEIS
+71 VFLLINGFEDEIR
-84 FSFPAV
+84 FAFPGV
-90 CGLGLGFRADGL
+90 CGLGLGFTLDGL

-110 SVLWF
+110 ASLWF

-122 EYLGHAEH
+122 EYLGHAGH
-130 KSRYYLY
+130 KSRYWLWYLV
-137 YLITEGATLGVF
+137 TEGATLGVF
-149 LSADLYTLLVCF
+149 LAADFYTLLVCF

-177 PGAMRAADS
+177 PGAMHAADS

-207 MFGTVNIAALQKL
+207 MFGTVNIARLAEL
-220 APACEDRRPLYVA
+220 APACENRRRLYIA

-281 LVLSAQIFLHDAAW
+281 LVLSAQLFLHDAAW
-295 GAVILVFAMITMLTG
+295 GHVMLVFAMITMLTG

-345 GEENALAVHG
+345 GEENAGAVHG

-374 GAVFMNLHELELNKI
+374 GGVFMNLHELELNKI
-389 RGFGRGKPI
+389 RGFGRGKPVLI
-398 LCIAMGCGL
+398 FSMLMGLC
-407 WGLAGIPGG
+407 GLAGIPGG

-431 YIELLEHAGR
+431 YIEILEEHGLHAGWYQ
-441 SAGWFRTAEWVFLI
+441 AAEWIFLI
-455 SGGLTLAYMLK
+455 SGGLTLAYMMK
-466 LFICLCVEKNS
+466 LFICLCVEKNT
-477 DAKEQTRF
+477 DAKTQKRF
-485 DSMNHCWCNRVSG
+485 DAMNGCWCTKTSAA
-498 SVLLGCAL
+498 VLAGCAV

-513 TVYQTMDRLAALAEP
+513 TPYLSMDRIAGLAEP
-528 FFRVEESHAVHY
+528 FFHVEESAAVRY
-540 FTLVNLKG
+540 FTPGNLKG
-548 SAISVGIGLLV
+548 GAISVAIGALV
-559 YLFFVRKA
+559 YLLCVRK
-567 LMKDGTYL
+567 LMIKQNRYL
-575 NRWPKV
+575 DLWPKW
-581 LDLENLIYRPLLLKV
+581 LNLEEGLYRPLLLKV
-596 LPFIGALAARTVGTL
+596 LPFIAALLARTVGSL
-611 PELVRKGLCALLYH
+611 PELVRKGFCALLYMG
-625 HNDNGYVY
+625 NNNGYVR
-633 PKENDRFT
+633 PGEDERFT
-641 VYEQMPVGTRGYGA
+641 VYEQMPEGTRGFGA
-655 SLNFSLLMFTLGLVI
+655 SLDFSLLMFSLGLVI
-670 VLVFLFLQ
+670 ILVYLYLQ

>member
-1 MTEFASFLL
+1 MNFASCLL
-10 PVLVLLPVLGGLIC
+10 PVLVLLPILGGLVC
-24 WFAGTAAERGANG
+24 WFSGTAGDRR
-37 NHYSFSDGSHAGH
+37 SDARLLRL
-50 PGAATRALV
+50 RAYT
-59 SWLVPTVELLLV
+59 SWLVPTVILLLV
-71 VLLLLIGFRDEIS
+71 LILLLIGFDEEIR
-84 FSFPAV
+84 FAFPRV
-90 CGLGLGFRADGL
+90 CGLGLGFTLDGL

-122 EYLGHAEH
+122 EYLDHAHH

-149 LSADLYTLLVCF
+149 LAADLYTLLICF

-177 PGAMRAADS
+177 PGAMHAADS

-196 VTLMGLFLLQD
+196 ITLMGLFLLQD
-207 MFGTVNIAALQKL
+207 MFGTVDIAKLVEL
-220 APACEDRRPLYVA
+220 APAYENRRRLYLA
-233 GALTAFGF
+233 GILVAFGF

-281 LVLSAQIFLHDAAW
+281 LVLSAKIFFHDAAW
-295 GAVILVFAMITMLTG
+295 GRVMLVFAMITMLTG

-345 GEENALAVHG
+345 GHENAGAVHG

-389 RGFGRGKPI
+389 RGFGRGKPVLI
-398 LCIAMGCGL
+398 FSVLMGL

-431 YIELLEHAGR
+431 YIEILEEHGLPF
-441 SAGWFRTAEWVFLI
+441 GWYRAAEWIFLI

-466 LFICLCVEKNS
+466 LFICLCVEKNT
-477 DAKEQTRF
+477 DPKEQKRF
-485 DSMNHCWCNRVSG
+485 DAMNGRWCTKISAA
-498 SVLLGCAL
+498 VLLGCAA

-513 TVYQTMDRLAALAEP
+513 TPYLSMDHIAALAEK
-528 FFRVEESHAVHY
+528 FFRVEESVPVRY
-540 FTLVNLKG
+540 FTLGNLKG
-548 SAISVGIGLLV
+548 GAISITIGVLV
-559 YLFFVRKA
+559 YLLCVRML
-567 LMKDGTYL
+567 LMKENTYL
-575 NRWPKV
+575 DRWPKA
-581 LDLENLIYRPLLLKV
+581 LNLEEGFYRPMLLKV
-596 LPFIGALAARTVGTL
+596 LPFFAALVARTVGTL
-611 PELVRKGLCALLYH
+611 PEVIRKAFCALLYSG
-625 HNDNGYVY
+625 NNNGYVH
-633 PKENDRFT
+633 PREDERFT
-641 VYEQMPVGTRGYGA
+641 VYEQMPEGSRGFGA
-655 SLNFSLLMFTLGLVI
+655 SLDFSLLMFSLGLVI
-670 VLVFLFLQ
+670 ILVYLFLQ

>member
-1 MTEFASFLL
+1 MTNFASFLL

-24 WFAGTAAERGANG
+24 WFAGSAGEKNRSAALLGLR
-37 NHYSFSDGSHAGH
+37 
-50 PGAATRALV
+50 AAV
-59 SWLVPTVELLLV
+59 SWLVPTVDLLLV
-71 VLLLLIGFRDEIS
+71 ILLLFIGLDGETS
-84 FSFPAV
+84 FTFAKV
-90 CGLGLGFRADGL
+90 CGLGFALSLDGL

-149 LSADLYTLLVCF
+149 LAADLYTLLICF

-207 MFGTVNIAALQKL
+207 MFGTVNIRELAAL
-220 APACEDRRPLYVA
+220 APSYPNRARLYAA
-233 GALTAFGF
+233 GVLTAFGF

-281 LVLSAQIFLHDAAW
+281 LVLSAKLFLHDAQW
-295 GAVILVFAMITMLTG
+295 GRVMLVLAMITMATG
-310 AVLGVFSTNLKRTLA
+310 AVLGVFSVNLKRTLA

-355 LTLHMLNHSLFKL
+355 LVLHMLNHSLFKL

-374 GAVFMNLHELELNKI
+374 GAVFMNLHKLELNEI
-389 RGFGRGKPI
+389 RGFGRGKPVFSFAMLMG
-398 LCIAMGCGL
+398 LC
-407 WGLAGIPGG
+407 GLAGIPGG

-431 YIELLEHAGR
+431 YMELLEHAGLPHG
-441 SAGWFRTAEWVFLI
+441 AYKAAEWIFLI

-466 LFICLCVEKNS
+466 LFICVCVEKNA
-477 DAKEQTRF
+477 DAAVQKKF
-485 DSMNHCWCNRVSG
+485 DAMNKSWANPVSG
-498 SVLLGCAL
+498 GVLGLCAA

-513 TVYQTMDRLAALAEP
+513 TVYISMDKLAALADGFFAVEP
-528 FFRVEESHAVHY
+528 GYHQVHY
-540 FTLVNLKG
+540 FTWTNLKG
-548 SAISVGIGLLV
+548 GLISVTIGALV
-559 YLFFVRKA
+559 YLLFVRRV
-567 LMKDGTYL
+567 LMKKNTYVDL
-575 NRWPKV
+575 WPAC
-581 LDLENLIYRPLLLKV
+581 LDLENLSYRPRLLRV
-596 LPFIGALAARTVGTL
+596 LPFLGARAARTVSTL
-611 PELVRKGLCALLYH
+611 PEVIRKGFCALLYRN
-625 HNDNGYVY
+625 NDNGFVY
-633 PKENDRFT
+633 PAENDRFT
-641 VYEQMPVGTRGYGA
+641 DYVRQPEGTRGFVA
-655 SLNFSLLMFTLGLVI
+655 SLSFSLLMFSMGLVV
-670 VLVFLFLQ
+670 VLVYLFLQ

>member
-1 MTEFASFLL
+1 MTISSILL
-10 PVLVLLPVLGGLIC
+10 PALVLLPILGGLVC
-24 WFAGTAAERGANG
+24 WFSGTSGEKTG
-37 NHYSFSDGSHAGH
+37 NVSLLQL
-50 PGAATRALV
+50 RAV
-59 SWLVPTVELLLV
+59 TSWVVPTVDLLLV
-71 VLLLLIGFRDEIS
+71 IILLLIGFGQEIR
-84 FSFPAV
+84 FDFPGV
-90 CGLGLGFRADGL
+90 CGLGMGFTLDGL

-122 EYLGHAEH
+122 EYLDHAEH

-149 LSADLYTLLVCF
+149 LAADLYTLLICF

-177 PGAMRAADS
+177 PGAMHAADS

-196 VTLMGLFLLQD
+196 VTLMGLFMLHD
-207 MFGTVNIAALQKL
+207 MFGTVNIEALRNL
-220 APACEDRRPLYVA
+220 APGYENRSRLYVA
-233 GALTAFGF
+233 GVLTAFGF

-281 LVLSAQIFLHDAAW
+281 LVLSAQVFLHDAAW
-295 GAVILVFAMITMLTG
+295 GRVMLVLAMITMATG

-345 GEENALAVHG
+345 GEESAGAVHG

-389 RGFGRGKPI
+389 RGFGRGKPVLI
-398 LCIAMGCGL
+398 FSMLMGLC
-407 WGLAGIPGG
+407 GLAGIPGG

-431 YIELLEHAGR
+431 YIEILEEHGQHAVWYQ
-441 SAGWFRTAEWVFLI
+441 AAEWIFLI

-466 LFICLCVEKNS
+466 LFISLCIEKNA
-477 DAKEQTRF
+477 DPEEQARF
-485 DSMNHCWCNRVSG
+485 DGMNGHWCTKVSG
-498 SVLLGCAL
+498 AVLFGCAV

-513 TVYQTMDRLAALAEP
+513 TPYLSMDYIASLAEH
-528 FFRVEESHAVHY
+528 FFHVEESSVVHY
-540 FTLVNLKG
+540 FTLGNLKG
-548 SAISVGIGLLV
+548 GAISVTIGVLV
-559 YLFFVRKA
+559 YLFAVRGL
-567 LMKDGTYL
+567 LMKENRYL
-575 NRWPKV
+575 DRWPKA
-581 LDLENLIYRPLLLKV
+581 LNLEEGFYRPLLLKV
-596 LPFIGALAARTVGTL
+596 LPFIGALAARTAGTL
-611 PELVRKGLCALLYH
+611 PEVIRKGVCALLYR
-625 HNDNGYVY
+625 HNNNGYIM
-633 PKENDRFT
+633 PQENDRFT
-641 VYEQMPVGTRGYGA
+641 VYEQMPEGTHGFKA
-655 SLNFSLLMFTLGLVI
+655 SLDFSLLMFSMGLVI
-670 VLVFLFLQ
+670 ILVFLFLQ